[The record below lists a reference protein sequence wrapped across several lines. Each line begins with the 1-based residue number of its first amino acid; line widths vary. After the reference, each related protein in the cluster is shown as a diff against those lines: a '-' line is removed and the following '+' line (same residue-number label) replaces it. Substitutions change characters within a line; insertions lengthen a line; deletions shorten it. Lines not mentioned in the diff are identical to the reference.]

1 MVRKISQEEFKD
13 VLASKVA
20 LVDFSAV
27 WCGPCKMVA
36 PVIEA
41 LSDELDGQVDF
52 FNVDVDD
59 CPEIAAEYAIMSIP
73 ALILFK
79 DGKSVDMKVGFRPQA
94 ELAAWIKG
102 ELN

>member
-1 MVRKISQEEFKD
+1 MKKSISTISETDEAT
-13 VLASKVA
+13 LTLGAGITG
-20 LVDFSAV
+20 
-27 WCGPCKMVA
+27 CGPAFAAMF
-36 PVIEA
+36 IEA